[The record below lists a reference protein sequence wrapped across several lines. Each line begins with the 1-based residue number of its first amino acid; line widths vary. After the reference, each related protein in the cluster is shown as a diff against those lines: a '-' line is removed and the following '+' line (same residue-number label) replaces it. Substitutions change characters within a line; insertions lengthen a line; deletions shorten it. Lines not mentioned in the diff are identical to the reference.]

1 MSSCNFVS
9 YSRSMTNIWWVN
21 QNSSN
26 KVNGVPAY
34 EVVWSPYDTKEPHN
48 PSEQWHWRTMWE
60 AAVGDVVIHYSDQ
73 KIVALSTVLI
83 SATPALRPYDSTPG
97 SDWVEEGKQIVV
109 SLTRLEA
116 PIWKDEIPLDI
127 RREASKNHGPFTEK
141 GEDVKQGYFFPVPQ
155 VLWDYLS
162 GVIGAE
168 TQTNDVGGSSAS
180 SPVLGSTDIQR
191 IVAARREQPWL
202 RRELLGGAS
211 EKPCGICG
219 RMTPEAYLRAAH
231 IKKRAA
237 ASERERKD
245 PRIAMLACVFGCDE
259 AFERGDVR
267 VNSSGM
273 VFLADPDDA
282 FLKDRFG
289 FMVGTMAPAFDGATK
304 GYFAH
309 RLKSFGS

>member
-1 MSSCNFVS
+1 
-9 YSRSMTNIWWVN
+9 MTNIWWVN
-21 QNSSN
+21 QKPSN

-48 PSEQWHWRTMWE
+48 PSEQWHWRTMWD
-60 AAVGDVVIHYSDQ
+60 AVAGDVVIHYSDQ
-73 KIVALSTVLI
+73 KIVALSTVLT
-83 SATPALRPYDSTPG
+83 SATPAVEPYDTP
-97 SDWVEEGKQIVV
+97 SYPHIVEKGKLIPV
-109 SLTRLEA
+109 SFTPLEA
-116 PIWKDEIPLDI
+116 PIRKDEIPLEI
-127 RREASKNHGPFTEK
+127 RRKASTEHYPFAKK
-141 GEDVKQGYFFPVPQ
+141 GEIVKQGYFFPVPQ

-162 GVIGAE
+162 GVIGAD

-180 SPVLGSTDIQR
+180 SPVSGSTDIQR

-267 VNSSGM
+267 VDSSGM